1 MVVAPNETIDL
12 RSDRR
17 RRESR
22 RRRTS
27 DRRRRESGSTI
38 AVNFAP
44 MIDVTFLLLI
54 FFLVTTT
61 FERAEGIL
69 DSRMPEDSRAPAVAL
84 PLSPIVVRL
93 TQLGETHDDFA
104 ISLDRFP
111 HRPTTFSEL
120 TETIRAIHELPGFD
134 RETPTVIVA
143 GNDVRW
149 DHVVGCWNAALRAG
163 CQSIAFG
170 QR

>member
-1 MVVAPNETIDL
+1 MAPNETRHL
-12 RSDRR
+12 PSDPR

-27 DRRRRESGSTI
+27 ARRRRESGATI
-38 AVNFAP
+38 TLDFAP

-69 DSRMPEDSRAPAVAL
+69 DSQMPKDSRAPAVAL

-143 GNDVRW
+143 DNDVRW
-149 DHVVGCWNAALRAG
+149 AHVVRCWNAALRAG

-170 QR
+170 ER

>member
-1 MVVAPNETIDL
+1 MTAKGTTPL
-12 RSDRR
+12 RSEGNGAEARR
-17 RRESR
+17 RRMTSR
-22 RRRTS
+22 H
-27 DRRRRESGSTI
+27 RRENGVTI
-38 AVNFAP
+38 AIDFAP

-69 DSRMPEDSRAPAVAL
+69 AAQMPKDSGAPAVAL
-84 PLSPIVVRL
+84 PLSPIVVRV
-93 TQLGETHDDFA
+93 TQLSDVHDDFA
-104 ISLDRFP
+104 ISIDRFP
-111 HRPTTFSEL
+111 HEPETFPEL
-120 TETIRAIHELPGFD
+120 TETIRNIHELPGFD
-134 RETPTVIVA
+134 RETPVIIVA

-170 QR
+170 EP

>member
-1 MVVAPNETIDL
+1 MNA
-12 RSDRR
+12 RR
-17 RRESR
+17 RREGGAGI
-22 RRRTS
+22 TL
-27 DRRRRESGSTI
+27 
-38 AVNFAP
+38 NFAP

-69 DSRMPEDSRAPAVAL
+69 DSQLPKDSGAHTVAL

-93 TQLGETHDDFA
+93 TQLGETHDEFA

-111 HRPTTFSEL
+111 HKPTTFSEL

-134 RETPTVIVA
+134 RETPTIIVA

-149 DHVVGCWNAALRAG
+149 DHVVGCWNAALRA
-163 CQSIAFG
+163 
-170 QR
+170 R